1 MLTFPLRTRPTADYH
16 TGGRRFG
23 ATRDGGRKHGGC
35 DLIAPNGTEILAVDD
50 GTVINGPYAFYHGTY
65 ALEVRHTYL
74 VVRYGEISRVATGI
88 LVGSRVT
95 RGQVIAYIGRM
106 NVDSMLHIEMYSGFD
121 SGPLTVRANVPFE
134 RRLDLMDPTDFLDR
148 AQLVSP

>member
-16 TGGRRFG
+16 MGGLRFG
-23 ATRDGGRKHGGC
+23 ASRDNGRKHAGC
-35 DLIAPNGTEILAVDD
+35 DLVAPKGAEIIAVDD
-50 GTVINGPYAFYHGTY
+50 GTVINGPYAFYHGTF

-74 VVRYGEISRVATGI
+74 VVRYGEISGVATGI
-88 LVGSRVT
+88 QVGARVT
-95 RGQVIAYIGRM
+95 RGQVIAYVGKM

-121 SGPLTVRANVPFE
+121 SGPLTVRANIPFE
-134 RRLDLMDPTDFLDR
+134 RRLDVMDPTDFLDR